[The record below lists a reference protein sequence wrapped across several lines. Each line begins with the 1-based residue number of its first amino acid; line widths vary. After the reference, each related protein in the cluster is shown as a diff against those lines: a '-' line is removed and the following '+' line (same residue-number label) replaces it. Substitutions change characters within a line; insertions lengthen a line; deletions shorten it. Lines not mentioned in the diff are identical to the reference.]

1 MSARS
6 QNPEDFNKLQ
16 GARRLRGIKA
26 NGTAVDRD
34 FAAPPFMNGAAR
46 ALLPTNIRDKDE
58 NQNTAT
64 LKNCRGTGLCRP
76 FYNPAGRAAGKGQT
90 STGQRQKNHQ
100 APRQKQSRP
109 QTKKEKPMKNKLT
122 DLNNHLFM
130 QLERLGDEGVTDAE
144 LEAEIKRTKA
154 ITDISAKIIDNAALG
169 LRAAALVAEYGGN
182 FEPMLPMVENKNAG
196 AKKNGDDL

>member
-1 MSARS
+1 
-6 QNPEDFNKLQ
+6 
-16 GARRLRGIKA
+16 
-26 NGTAVDRD
+26 
-34 FAAPPFMNGAAR
+34 
-46 ALLPTNIRDKDE
+46 
-58 NQNTAT
+58 
-64 LKNCRGTGLCRP
+64 
-76 FYNPAGRAAGKGQT
+76 
-90 STGQRQKNHQ
+90 
-100 APRQKQSRP
+100 
-109 QTKKEKPMKNKLT
+109 MKNKLT